1 MSKFKKIKVYTIMSL
16 IIFLTAAVI
25 VFISGY
31 FSERVNYY
39 VQQKVK
45 IKANMLFEQAI
56 RNAVIPNIDID
67 SILQLSYGEGD
78 KVENVIINT
87 KEVNTIMSQS
97 LEVIN
102 ELFIKVENATELN
115 NLTLPLG
122 IIISDTLFQNMG
134 PDITIKIRPVGSYK
148 LDLITSADHFGINNS
163 IIQVLLILQVDFLT
177 IIPFNSQ
184 LVTVDLQVPLVIEI
198 IQGVVPRY
206 YYYLNNYDPGPSIP
220 EIEDD

>member
-1 MSKFKKIKVYTIMSL
+1 
-16 IIFLTAAVI
+16 
-25 VFISGY
+25 
-31 FSERVNYY
+31 
-39 VQQKVK
+39 
-45 IKANMLFEQAI
+45 
-56 RNAVIPNIDID
+56 
-67 SILQLSYGEGD
+67 
-78 KVENVIINT
+78 
-87 KEVNTIMSQS
+87 
-97 LEVIN
+97 
-102 ELFIKVENATELN
+102 
-115 NLTLPLG
+115 
-122 IIISDTLFQNMG
+122 MG

>member
-1 MSKFKKIKVYTIMSL
+1 
-16 IIFLTAAVI
+16 
-25 VFISGY
+25 
-31 FSERVNYY
+31 
-39 VQQKVK
+39 
-45 IKANMLFEQAI
+45 I

-184 LVTVDLQVPLVIEI
+184 LVTVDLQVPLV
-198 IQGVVPRY
+198 
-206 YYYLNNYDPGPSIP
+206 
-220 EIEDD
+220 